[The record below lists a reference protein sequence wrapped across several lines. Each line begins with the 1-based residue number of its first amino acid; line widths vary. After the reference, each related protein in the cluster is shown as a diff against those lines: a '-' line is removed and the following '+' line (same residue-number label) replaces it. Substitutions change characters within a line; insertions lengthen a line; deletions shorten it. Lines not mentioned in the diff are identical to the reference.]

1 MIFKCGLCNKHKM
14 GKHHELKYRA
24 LNDVGQQQEYVMK
37 ICEVCAN
44 DFQKAGIKEE
54 EFGTQIRRDETEI

>member
-1 MIFKCGLCNKHKM
+1 M
-14 GKHHELKYRA
+14 GKHHEVRYKA
-24 LNDVGQQQEYVMK
+24 LNDLGQQQEYVMK

-54 EFGTQIRRDETEI
+54 EFGTQIRGDETEI